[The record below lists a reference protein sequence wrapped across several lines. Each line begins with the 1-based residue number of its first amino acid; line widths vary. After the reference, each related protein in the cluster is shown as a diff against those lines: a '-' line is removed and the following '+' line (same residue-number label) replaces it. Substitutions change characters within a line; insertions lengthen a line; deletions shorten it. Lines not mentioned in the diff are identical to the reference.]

1 MNPILVE
8 NLSFAYG
15 KKPVLKEVSLSIT
28 PGTLTS
34 ILGPNGSGKTTL
46 LKLVLG
52 LFDPSSGQIKICGRN
67 LTEIPLNERARL
79 MAYVPQRH
87 QAMFA
92 YSVLDVVAMGR
103 LPFSGIFC
111 RLSDKDYD
119 IAAECVARLNISHLA
134 DRPYTEISGGEQQ
147 LALIARA
154 LVQKAEILLLD
165 EPVAGLDYGNQLML
179 LEQLRNLAASGI
191 TCLKTT
197 HYPEHALW
205 TSDNAV
211 FLRDGQVI
219 ASGRAE
225 EIINSEMLFRLYGA
239 RIIVA
244 ETNTG
249 THKMRTCVP
258 DFAKNGSKTDPA

>member
-1 MNPILVE
+1 MQPIMVE
-8 NLSFAYG
+8 SLSFAYG
-15 KKPVLKEVSLSIT
+15 KTTVLRDVTLDIS

-46 LKLVLG
+46 LKVILG
-52 LFDPSSGQIKICGRN
+52 LFKPSTGTIKICGRN

-103 LPFSGIFC
+103 MPFSGLFC
-111 RLSDKDYD
+111 RISDTDYD
-119 IAAECVARLNISHLA
+119 LAAECLKRLNIGPLA

-154 LVQKAEILLLD
+154 LVQKAEILILD

-179 LEQLRNLAASGI
+179 LEQLRNLAVSGI

-205 TSDNAV
+205 TSDNAI
-211 FLRDGQVI
+211 FLRDGRVI

-225 EIINSEMLFRLYGA
+225 EIINSEMLFKLYGA

-258 DFAKNGSKTDPA
+258 DFGNSGC